1 MAIPVFETERLILRP
16 LKTEDAQQIQRLFPQ
31 WEIVRYLAA
40 RFPWPYPENGA
51 EEFVNQVVLP
61 AMAGGKDWFWTICR
75 KENPQ
80 QLIGVISLSLTP
92 DNHRGFWLDPAWHR
106 CGYMTEACR
115 VVTEYWFTVL
125 DQDVLR
131 VPKAR
136 DNAASRQMSLSSGM
150 RLIRTGTE
158 QYIGGEMTSE
168 LWEITRQEWLTQTR
182 DIVGNG

>member
-61 AMAGGKDWFWTICR
+61 AMAGGKGWFWTICR

-80 QLIGVISLSLTP
+80 
-92 DNHRGFWLDPAWHR
+92 
-106 CGYMTEACR
+106 
-115 VVTEYWFTVL
+115 
-125 DQDVLR
+125 
-131 VPKAR
+131 
-136 DNAASRQMSLSSGM
+136 
-150 RLIRTGTE
+150 
-158 QYIGGEMTSE
+158 
-168 LWEITRQEWLTQTR
+168 
-182 DIVGNG
+182 